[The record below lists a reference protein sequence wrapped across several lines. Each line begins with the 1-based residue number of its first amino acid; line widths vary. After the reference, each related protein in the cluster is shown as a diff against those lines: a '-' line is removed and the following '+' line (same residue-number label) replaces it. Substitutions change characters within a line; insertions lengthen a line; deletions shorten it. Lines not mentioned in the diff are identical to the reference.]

1 MKHDPITTI
10 RDDYDRIAAEYARR
24 LFHELDGKPFDRDVL
39 HRFAA
44 SVAGRGEV
52 CDLGCGPGHIARC
65 LRDAGAQVLG
75 IDISGQL
82 LDQARRLNPDISFRQ
97 GNMLSLELESDTLA
111 GIAAFYSIVNLPG
124 ELLPIA
130 FAEMNRVL
138 APGGLLLLAFH
149 IGEEVIRPGEL
160 WGQSIS
166 MEFFHRQPDAIEDL
180 LTGAGFA
187 IEAVIE
193 RDPYAPEVEYQ
204 SRRAYIF
211 ARKPGAPAE

>member
-44 SVAGRGEV
+44 SVGGRGEV